1 MQPNGK
7 LRAAAF
13 LREHSLPLFLLV
25 TGIAWMVAFRAMNPS
40 RRGQVVGH
48 IVPEWTQILG
58 LVLITKRLTAVGSK
72 TR

>member
-1 MQPNGK
+1 
-7 LRAAAF
+7 
-13 LREHSLPLFLLV
+13 
-25 TGIAWMVAFRAMNPS
+25 MVAFRAMNPS
-40 RRGQVVGH
+40 RRWGQVVGH